1 MRILL
6 LDNYDSFVY
15 NLKQYVG
22 ELGPTV
28 SVIRNDAIDV
38 AGILRFDPDAVI
50 ISPGPGHPAV
60 KRDFGVC
67 AEALMEISPTV
78 PTLGVCLGHQGIA
91 HFYGGS
97 VTRAKEQMHGKTSSI
112 EHDGKGVFA
121 GLDGPLVVGR
131 YHSLIVAQDLPE
143 CLKVTART
151 ADGTIMG
158 IRHRTYPIEGV
169 QFHPESIL
177 TPNGKGILA
186 NFIAGARC

>member
-22 ELGPTV
+22 ELGPEVTV
-28 SVIRNDAIDV
+28 VRNDAIDV
-38 AGILRFDPDAVI
+38 NGIRRFDPDAVM

-67 AEALMEISPTV
+67 SEALTGFCQEV

-91 HFYGGS
+91 HCYGGTVS
-97 VTRAKEQMHGKTSSI
+97 RAAELMHGKTSVI

-131 YHSLIVAQDLPE
+131 YHSLVVGDLPK

-151 ADGTIMG
+151 SDGVIMG
-158 IRHRTYPIEGV
+158 IRHAEYPIEGV

-177 TPNGKGILA
+177 TPKGKSILA

>member
-22 ELGPTV
+22 ELGPKVTV
-28 SVIRNDAIDV
+28 MRNDAIDLD
-38 AGILRFDPDAVI
+38 GIHRFDPDAII

-67 AEALMEISPTV
+67 AEVLSDICHEV

-91 HFYGGS
+91 HYYGGK
-97 VTRAKEQMHGKTSSI
+97 VTRAGELMHGKTSVI
-112 EHDGKGVFA
+112 EHDGKGVFT
-121 GLDGPLVVGR
+121 GLDDSLVVGR
-131 YHSLIVAQDLPE
+131 YHSLMVTELPE
-143 CLKVTART
+143 ELKVTART
-151 ADGTIMG
+151 ANGTIMG
-158 IRHRTYPIEGV
+158 IRHDRYPIEGV

-177 TPNGKGILA
+177 TPSGKSMLA